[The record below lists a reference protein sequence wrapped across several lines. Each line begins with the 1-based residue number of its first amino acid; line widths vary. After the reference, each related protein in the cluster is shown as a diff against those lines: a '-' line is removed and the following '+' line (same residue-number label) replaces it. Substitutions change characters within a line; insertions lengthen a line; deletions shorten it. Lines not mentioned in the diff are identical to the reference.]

1 MKGIKMENLI
11 NKLKSI
17 LLNKNELAKSF
28 SLTYVII
35 GILGVVFFDRL
46 ITIIFKNNNISEQGP
61 LSFAIL
67 FVLATGT
74 ILYLMINHMQ
84 KVIRNIDKAYNELK
98 IKDRERLMPY
108 EFALNNSVD
117 AIYWFTE
124 DAKFVYVNDA
134 ACNMLGYEKE
144 ELLGQPLEK
153 MDPNFTREE
162 AIEAMQYITK
172 TKNWVLETTQK
183 RKDGSIINIEVTGH
197 GFKFGKKNY
206 ICAFGRDITPRL
218 TYRNKITNM
227 NQELQKSVY
236 EKEILL
242 KEIHHRVK
250 NNMEIIS
257 SLLTMQYRRVQDDEV
272 KYILKQSRSRINTM
286 ALVHEFLYLGEN
298 LAYINLEDY
307 IKRLVEDIKE
317 LYISNDTHLNV
328 DLNIDELIFS
338 TNRCIQVGMVLH
350 ELCVNALKYAFKEN
364 RDNLLCIHIKKSKD
378 NIHLKIRD
386 NGSGLENIDCLY
398 KTDSIGMQLIHSI
411 VEDQLDGTIEFRNNR
426 GLECNIFFPLKED

>member
-1 MKGIKMENLI
+1 
-11 NKLKSI
+11 
-17 LLNKNELAKSF
+17 
-28 SLTYVII
+28 
-35 GILGVVFFDRL
+35 
-46 ITIIFKNNNISEQGP
+46 
-61 LSFAIL
+61 
-67 FVLATGT
+67 
-74 ILYLMINHMQ
+74 
-84 KVIRNIDKAYNELK
+84 
-98 IKDRERLMPY
+98 
-108 EFALNNSVD
+108 
-117 AIYWFTE
+117 
-124 DAKFVYVNDA
+124 
-134 ACNMLGYEKE
+134 
-144 ELLGQPLEK
+144 
-153 MDPNFTREE
+153 
-162 AIEAMQYITK
+162 
-172 TKNWVLETTQK
+172 
-183 RKDGSIINIEVTGH
+183 
-197 GFKFGKKNY
+197 
-206 ICAFGRDITPRL
+206 
-218 TYRNKITNM
+218 
-227 NQELQKSVY
+227 
-236 EKEILL
+236 
-242 KEIHHRVK
+242 
-250 NNMEIIS
+250 
-257 SLLTMQYRRVQDDEV
+257 
-272 KYILKQSRSRINTM
+272 M